1 MKNRFLRIHPA
12 DNVMVALTDL
22 KKGEIIEFAGDRFPL
37 QDDVAAKHKFILCA
51 FQPGDEVIM
60 YWCYDDRKR

>member
-1 MKNRFLRIHPA
+1 MKNRFLQIHPA

-37 QDDVAAKHKFILCA
+37 QDDVAAKHKFMLRA
-51 FQPGDEVIM
+51 FQPVS
-60 YWCYDDRKR
+60 YTHLTLPTKRIV